1 MAVRLRRRM
10 SKRRSKLRKIIAVLM
25 ILLCLGTAAFFGW
38 KIYSM
43 EQEYAEGDAAYNQL
57 AELVVTPENKDEE
70 PGESP
75 APPVQEEHIEEI
87 IENDVPSVNIE
98 AAQTV
103 NSDIMVWLYSPE
115 TVIDYP
121 VCHGEDNDY
130 YLTHLADGTYNLN
143 GCLFIDYRNEPDF
156 ADKNTLIYG
165 HHMQSGKMFASLIN
179 YANQSYYDAHPVMY
193 LTLGEKIYRLELF
206 SGYTTTMDSN
216 AYELNFSTDHDFAE
230 WLREISGRSDFRP
243 AQLTLSTEDHI
254 VTLST
259 CAYAFQDARYV
270 VHGRLVE
277 L

>member
-1 MAVRLRRRM
+1 MA
-10 SKRRSKLRKIIAVLM
+10 AVCM
-25 ILLCLGTAAFFGW
+25 IFSCLAAAAFFGW
-38 KIYSM
+38 KIYST

-57 AELVVTPENKDEE
+57 ADLVVKPEADKEE

-75 APPVQEEHIEEI
+75 APPVQEENREEI
-87 IENDVPSVNIE
+87 EANNVPVVNID

-103 NSDIMVWLYSPE
+103 NTDITAWLYSPD

-121 VCHGEDNDY
+121 VCQGTDNEY
-130 YLTHLADGTYNLN
+130 YLTHLADGTYNRN
-143 GCLFIDYRNEPDF
+143 GCLFIDYRNEFGFTDR
-156 ADKNTLIYG
+156 NTLIYG
-165 HHMQSGKMFASLIN
+165 HHMASGKMFASLIS
-179 YANQSYYDAHPVMY
+179 YADQSYYDAHPVMY
-193 LTLGEKIYRLELF
+193 VTLGEKMYRLELF
-206 SGYTTTMDSN
+206 SGYLTTMDSS

-230 WLREISGRSDFRP
+230 WLREISSKSDFRSNP
-243 AQLTLSTEDHI
+243 MTLSTEDHI